1 MQPFRLLSMC
11 VLLFSGTLL
20 QASAADLDKYGG
32 TTAIK
37 GKATGFFH
45 VEEIDGRQCF
55 ITPDGNAFF
64 AHHVKHDWSTAE
76 ADPHRLLGT
85 GKFYSQIHQRTPLCC
100 TSVL

>member
-45 VEEIDGRQCF
+45 VEEMTDGSVF
-55 ITPDGNAFF
+55 TPDGNAFF
-64 AHHVKHDWSTAE
+64 AHHVKHDWSTAV
-76 ADPHRLLGT
+76 G
-85 GKFYSQIHQRTPLCC
+85 GSK
-100 TSVL
+100 